1 MRLRSCKSLD
11 ALRFVV
17 AALTCG
23 GVATAIAAPIPNA
36 ELLVTAALDTGIALE
51 GASSNYNPRHFA
63 GSNFALQINTNGLVR
78 YDAGSEV
85 VAAVVPLDGSL
96 GGQARM
102 WSAMD
107 GGSSTDWVLLAG
119 GADEKLFS
127 RLPYNAEN
135 TDDRVFAGA
144 ANREPNSFDWV
155 DNDTVI
161 YSSYETRSTL
171 YLADVTADPFTVTT
185 NTTWN
190 ADGAVTTAAG
200 RIRNVR
206 VGDVYDTHAY
216 YAEAA
221 VDSNATVWSLDLA
234 TGESTPV
241 AAIEQVSGDG
251 SWGLWTIKEV
261 DGYLYVHTSHDG
273 VYVYEMEDAT
283 TLGSLF
289 TQYTKETLDGLMSA
303 AGGTVSPNWGFDVVN
318 NGSLMLLGGNGMVI
332 EIGMDS
338 GGLGDV
344 NLDGVVNGL
353 DVDPFV
359 DVLLNGPYQVEADMN
374 ADGDVNGLDVD
385 PFVAVVVG
393 GGLTA
398 VPEPATLAL
407 LAVAGL
413 LALVRPVRKVVAG

>member
-1 MRLRSCKSLD
+1 MKLRSCKRLYG
-11 ALRFVV
+11 LRFVV

-23 GVATAIAAPIPNA
+23 GVATAIAAPIPIDK
-36 ELLVTAALDTGIALE
+36 LVVTAAMDTGSALD
-51 GASSNYNPRHFA
+51 GANSNYNPRHFA
-63 GSNFALQINTNGLVR
+63 GSNFVLQINTNGVVR
-78 YDAGSEV
+78 YDTGTD
-85 VAAVVPLDGSL
+85 VAAMVAPLDGGL

-119 GADEKLFS
+119 GANEEFFS

-135 TDDRVFAGA
+135 TDARVFAGA

-155 DNDTVI
+155 DNDTII

-190 ADGAVTTAAG
+190 VDGAVTTAAG

-206 VGDVYDTHAY
+206 VGDVYNTHAY

-234 TGESTPV
+234 TGESTSV
-241 AAIEQVSGDG
+241 GAIEQVSGDG

-283 TLGSLF
+283 TLGPLF

-332 EIGMDS
+332 EIGADS

-385 PFVAVVVG
+385 PFVAAVVG
-393 GGLTA
+393 GGLTV

-413 LALVRPVRKVVAG
+413 LALLRPFRKVAR